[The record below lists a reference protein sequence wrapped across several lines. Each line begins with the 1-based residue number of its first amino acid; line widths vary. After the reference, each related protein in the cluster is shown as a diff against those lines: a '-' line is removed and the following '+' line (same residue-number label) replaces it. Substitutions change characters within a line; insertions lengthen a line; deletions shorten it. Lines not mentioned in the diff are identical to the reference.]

1 MKIATFIVKTR
12 VCPGDNE
19 SALRLHPRK
28 IAKSFH
34 TIEYAS
40 NRSFPR
46 TREST
51 VPSLESRCLKAGRRQ
66 SNNFA
71 IVLGFIQIAL
81 SAGPAPDIIALASL
95 RSRFYP

>member
-19 SALRLHPRK
+19 S
-28 IAKSFH
+28 
-34 TIEYAS
+34 
-40 NRSFPR
+40 
-46 TREST
+46 
-51 VPSLESRCLKAGRRQ
+51 
-66 SNNFA
+66 
-71 IVLGFIQIAL
+71 VLGFIQIAL